1 MDLGENLTEPPVH
14 KLWNVLNSKL
24 LFLIKKK
31 KFDVSLVMLAL
42 LKLSW
47 TSSR

>member
-14 KLWNVLNSKL
+14 KLWNVLNLKL
-24 LFLIKKK
+24 LFLIKK